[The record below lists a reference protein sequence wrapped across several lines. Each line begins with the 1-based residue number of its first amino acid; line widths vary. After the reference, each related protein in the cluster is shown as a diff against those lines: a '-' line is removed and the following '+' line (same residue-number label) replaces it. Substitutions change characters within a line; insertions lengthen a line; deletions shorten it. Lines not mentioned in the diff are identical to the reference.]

1 MRYIWIVILSL
12 FSILTVLGQKSA
24 KVRELENQR
33 KAALAEIEM
42 TNQLLAETKKSA
54 QNSLTR
60 LNLLSQQ
67 ILQRKKV
74 ISLLNQEIATIDR
87 DIIELRDELI
97 ALEGE
102 LGNKR
107 VNYGKSIQN
116 IQRKNTS
123 QDKLLFILS
132 ADNFSQSLRRMRY
145 LREYADWQKQQANEI
160 VEKQREVGEKREELE
175 KTRVEKQSLLKTRE
189 EENSNLQTEEATQ
202 RREVEELNKRQK
214 QLQADLKKKQ
224 RQADALSRQIEKQIA
239 EEIARAEAEAKAA
252 REREQSE
259 RERAL
264 AEGKKAPEPKEDI
277 RKAAT
282 KGGYAMNKEERKLS
296 DDFVK
301 NKGRLP
307 YPVTGQY
314 SVVSTFGVQK
324 HPELKYVET
333 ENNGIDIQTTAGS
346 EARSIFNGVVTSVF
360 AVAGYN
366 NSVIV
371 RHGNYLT
378 VYSNLIEVYVKKDE
392 KVTTNQPLG
401 KIYTDVDN
409 GNTTILHFEL
419 RKERDKQN
427 PLSWLSKR

>member
-1 MRYIWIVILSL
+1 MRYAWIVILSL
-12 FSILTVLGQKSA
+12 FSIVTVLGQKSA

-33 KAALAEIEM
+33 KVALAEIEM

-67 ILQRKKV
+67 ILQRKKI
-74 ISLLNQEIATIDR
+74 ISLLNQEIASIDK
-87 DIIELRDELI
+87 DITELRNELI
-97 ALEGE
+97 ALQDK

-107 VNYGKSIQN
+107 VNYGKSVQN
-116 IQRKNTS
+116 IQRRNTS

-145 LREYADWQKQQANEI
+145 LREYADWQKQQALEI
-160 VEKQREVGEKREELE
+160 IEKQREVGEKREELG
-175 KTRVEKQSLLKTRE
+175 KTRAEKQTLLKNRE
-189 EENSNLQTEEATQ
+189 KENLNLQTEETTQ
-202 RREVEELNKRQK
+202 RKEVEELNKRQK

-224 RQADALSRQIEKQIA
+224 RQANALSRQIEKQIA
-239 EEIARAEAEAKAA
+239 EEIARAEAEARAA

-259 RERAL
+259 REKAL
-264 AEGKKAPEPKEDI
+264 ASGKKAPEPKEDI
-277 RKAAT
+277 RQAAT

-314 SVVSTFGVQK
+314 TVVSFFGVQK

-333 ENNGIDIQTTAGS
+333 ENNGIDIQTTSGS
-346 EARSIFNGVVTSVF
+346 EARSIFNGVVTAVF

-392 KVTTNQPLG
+392 KVATNQPLG
-401 KIYTDVDN
+401 KIYTDVEN

-419 RKERDKQN
+419 RKERTKQN
-427 PLSWLSKR
+427 PLSWLSR

>member
-1 MRYIWIVILSL
+1 MKYAWIVIICL
-12 FSILTVLGQKSA
+12 FSTVTVSGQKSA

-33 KAALAEIEM
+33 KVALAEIEM

-74 ISLLNQEIATIDR
+74 ISLLSQEITSIDK
-87 DIIELRDELI
+87 DIVGLQNELI
-97 ALEGE
+97 ALQSK

-107 VNYGKSIQN
+107 VNYGKSVQN
-116 IQRKNTS
+116 IHRRNTS

-132 ADNFSQSLRRMRY
+132 AENFSQSFRRMRY
-145 LREYADWQKQQANEI
+145 LREYADWQKRQANEI
-160 VEKQREVGEKREELE
+160 IAKQREVGEKREELE
-175 KTRVEKQSLLKTRE
+175 KTRAEKQTLLKDRE
-189 EENSNLQTEEATQ
+189 KESINLQTEEATQ
-202 RREVEELNKRQK
+202 RKEVEELNKRQK

-224 RQADALSRQIEKQIA
+224 RQANALSRQIEKQIA
-239 EEIARAEAEAKAA
+239 EEVERAEAETRAA

-264 AEGKKAPEPKEDI
+264 AAGKDVPEPKEEI
-277 RKAAT
+277 RQAAT
-282 KGGYAMNKEERKLS
+282 KGGYAMTKEERKLS
-296 DDFVK
+296 DDFAK

-307 YPVTGQY
+307 YPVAGQY

-346 EARSIFNGVVTSVF
+346 EARSIFNGVVTAVF

-392 KVTTNQPLG
+392 KITTNQPLG
-401 KIYTDVDN
+401 KIYTDVEN

-427 PLSWLSKR
+427 PLSWLARR

>member
-1 MRYIWIVILSL
+1 MRYAWIVIISL
-12 FSILTVLGQKSA
+12 FAAVTVSGQKSA

-33 KAALAEIEM
+33 KVALAEIEM

-60 LNLLSQQ
+60 LSLLSQQ
-67 ILQRKKV
+67 VLQRKKV
-74 ISLLNQEIATIDR
+74 ISLLNQEISSIDK
-87 DIIELRDELI
+87 DMVELRKELV
-97 ALEGE
+97 ALQGK

-107 VNYGKSIQN
+107 ENYGKSIQN
-116 IQRKNTS
+116 IQRWNTS

-145 LREYADWQKQQANEI
+145 LREYANWQKQQANEI
-160 VEKQREVGEKREELE
+160 MEKQREIGGKRKELE
-175 KTRVEKQSLLKTRE
+175 KTRAEKQTLLKSRE
-189 EENSNLQTEEATQ
+189 EENLNLQTEEATQ
-202 RREVEELNKRQK
+202 RKEVEELNKRQK

-239 EEIARAEAEAKAA
+239 EEVARAEAETRAA

-259 RERAL
+259 REKAL
-264 AEGKKAPEPKEDI
+264 AAGKKTPEPNADI
-277 RKAAT
+277 RQAAV
-282 KGGYAMNKEERKLS
+282 KGGYAMNREERKLS

-307 YPVTGQY
+307 YPVAGQF
-314 SVVSTFGVQK
+314 SVVSFFGVQK

-346 EARSIFNGVVTSVF
+346 EARSIFNGVVTVVF

-392 KVTTNQPLG
+392 KVVTNQPLG
-401 KIYTDVDN
+401 KIYTDVEN

-427 PLSWLSKR
+427 PLSWLSR

>member
-1 MRYIWIVILSL
+1 MRYGWIIIVSL
-12 FSILTVLGQKSA
+12 FSVLTVWGQKSA

-74 ISLLNQEIATIDR
+74 ISILNQEITTIDK
-87 DIIELRDELI
+87 DITALRNQLI
-97 ALEGE
+97 SLEGE
-102 LGNKR
+102 LGDKR
-107 VNYGKSIQN
+107 ENYGKSVQG
-116 IQRKNTS
+116 IQRKNAS

-145 LREYADWQKQQANEI
+145 LREYADWQKRQASQI
-160 VEKQREVGEKREELE
+160 IEKQREVGEKREELE
-175 KTRVEKQSLLKTRE
+175 KTRAEKQLLLKTRE
-189 EENSNLQTEEATQ
+189 EESLNLQTEEETQ
-202 RREVEELNKRQK
+202 RREVEELNKKQK

-239 EEIARAEAEAKAA
+239 EEIARAEAEARAA
-252 REREQSE
+252 REREV
-259 RERAL
+259 
-264 AEGKKAPEPKEDI
+264 PKEDI

-282 KGGYAMNKEERKLS
+282 KGGYAMTKEERKLS
-296 DDFVK
+296 DDFAK

-307 YPVTGQY
+307 YPVTGRY

-333 ENNGIDIQTTAGS
+333 ENHGIDIQTTAGS
-346 EARSIFNGVVTSVF
+346 EARSIFNGQVTAVF
-360 AVAGYN
+360 AIAGYN

-378 VYSNLIEVYVKKDE
+378 VYSNLINVYVKKDD

-401 KIYTDVDN
+401 KIYTDAEN

-427 PLSWLSKR
+427 PLNWLSRSK

>member
-1 MRYIWIVILSL
+1 MKYALIAIVSL
-12 FSILTVLGQKSA
+12 FSITTVLGQKSA

-42 TNQLLAETKKSA
+42 TNQLLTETKKSA

-74 ISLLNQEIATIDR
+74 ISLLNQEIASIDK
-87 DIIELRDELI
+87 DIVELRDELI
-97 ALEGE
+97 SLQGK

-107 VNYGKSIQN
+107 INYGKSIQN
-116 IQRKNTS
+116 IQRRNVS

-145 LREYADWQKQQANEI
+145 LREYANWQKQQAGEI
-160 VEKQREVGEKREELE
+160 IEKQREMGEKREALG
-175 KTRVEKQSLLKTRE
+175 KTRE
-189 EENSNLQTEEATQ
+189 EKQDLLKNREEENLNLQTEEATQ
-202 RREVEELNKRQK
+202 RKEVEELNKRQK

-239 EEIARAEAEAKAA
+239 EEIARAEAEARAA

-264 AEGKKAPEPKEDI
+264 ATGKKTPDQTEDI
-277 RKAAT
+277 RQAAT
-282 KGGYAMNKEERKLS
+282 RGGYAMTKEERKLS
-296 DDFVK
+296 DDFAK

-307 YPVTGQY
+307 YPVSGQY
-314 SVVSTFGVQK
+314 SVVSAFGVQK

-346 EARSIFNGVVTSVF
+346 EARSVFNGVVTVVF
-360 AVAGYN
+360 TVAGYN
-366 NSVIV
+366 NSIIV

-392 KVTTNQPLG
+392 KVTINQPLG
-401 KIYTDVDN
+401 KIYTDVEN

-427 PLSWLSKR
+427 PSSWLSKR